1 MSTTRRQFLD
11 KLATG
16 SLALGAMPMAL
27 HALPGALS
35 AGTPGSAAQQGGY
48 DVTWTGRVTGRLK
61 AVFDVPEVEHGWG
74 AWRAIGWGRTMEQ
87 MGTAARDLSSVL
99 VLRHNAII
107 LAMNQAY
114 WDKYGVGKAKGVGHP
129 LTGEP
134 TTMNPALMTVKD
146 GLPERF
152 GHNSL
157 ADFQQ
162 RGGIILA
169 CALAFEFDIAGTVAA
184 VDKVSETE
192 AWTRARSYL
201 APGVILQPTGVFAA
215 LKAQEAGA
223 MYIRAS

>member
-1 MSTTRRQFLD
+1 MRTTRRQFLD

-35 AGTPGSAAQQGGY
+35 AGSLPQQGGY
-48 DVTWTGRVTGRLK
+48 DLSWTGRINGRLK

-87 MGTAARDLSSVL
+87 MGTPPRELSSVM

-107 LAMNQAY
+107 LAMNQAF
-114 WDKYGVGKAKGVGHP
+114 WDKYAVGKAKGVGHP

-134 TTMNPALMTVKD
+134 TTMNPALMTVRD

-169 CALAFEFDIAGTVAA
+169 CALAFEFDIAGMVAA
-184 VDKVSETE
+184 ADKVSDSE
-192 AWTRARSYL
+192 AFTRARGYL
-201 APGVILQPTGVFAA
+201 VPGVILQPTGVFAS